1 MYARVSTFEGSP
13 GAIDQEAST
22 VEARVLPAARE
33 LEGFRGLIALA
44 DRGTGRAIG
53 ITLWESRQAME
64 ASEEAAD
71 RLRQDTAGASD
82 QRIAGVER
90 YEVTVFALEP

>member
-1 MYARVSTFEGSP
+1 MYARVSTLQGSP
-13 GAIDQEAST
+13 GAIDQGVSE

-44 DRGTGRAIG
+44 DRSTGRTIG
-53 ITLWESRQAME
+53 ITLWDSRQAME
-64 ASEEAAD
+64 ASEEAAN
-71 RLRQDTAGASD
+71 RLRQDTADASEE
-82 QRIAGVER
+82 QVVGVER